1 MPPCL
6 FWFDLWVWFG
16 GVCLFVVLYIVL
28 CLDHFERTNPL
39 FACACV
45 CCVCWWFVW
54 QVGKGAWWM
63 PWHRE
68 PMKDVGACDMP
79 WGVGNRALIR
89 GCPNGETQLELCP
102 VTCT

>member
-1 MPPCL
+1 M
-6 FWFDLWVWFG
+6 
-16 GVCLFVVLYIVL
+16 LFVVLISLIVCVL
-28 CLDHFERTNPL
+28 IILSTSRGAL
-39 FACACV
+39 F